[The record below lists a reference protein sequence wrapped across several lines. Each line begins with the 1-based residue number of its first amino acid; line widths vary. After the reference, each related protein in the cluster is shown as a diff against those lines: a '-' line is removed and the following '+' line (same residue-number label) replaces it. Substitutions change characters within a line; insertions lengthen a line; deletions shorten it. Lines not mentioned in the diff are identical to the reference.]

1 MSDAPTRGERLI
13 LVAVAL
19 SGILAPLNSTML
31 AVALPRIIDD
41 FQASVGTAGWLMTS
55 YLLALA
61 VVQPV
66 AGKLGDRFGRRP
78 FVLGGLLVFGIA
90 SLGAAL
96 APSLPILIAMRTL
109 QAISGAIVFPNGASL
124 LRQLIPAARRA
135 RAFGTMG
142 AALSLAAALGPP
154 LGGMIVAAGGWRAIF
169 LINVPVVLAAL
180 ILARSA
186 IPRQVMAE
194 QANARPFDL
203 VGAILFPLLLLGVA
217 LLVIEGVH
225 LVSTTQ
231 VVFLGIV
238 LAGVSAIFLW
248 REITHADPVFPPHFF
263 ARRGFAAATLGVAAS
278 NLGFYTLLL
287 AVPILL
293 ARQSGWSSLGAG
305 LVLALLCAP
314 MVACSFLGGQ
324 LADRIGRRAPVIAGC
339 VLLAAGLAPFVVEP
353 GLQPTA
359 LIICLVLTGA
369 GVGLG
374 SAGLQTSAVEAVGP
388 EHAGVASGLFSTC
401 RYIGSFIGS
410 IALARLLDGGE
421 GLAGFRALFA
431 IALAGAVISI
441 IAALLLPAPRHAT
454 TTRIPAEGKS
464 PRVRLP

>member
-1 MSDAPTRGERLI
+1 MTGAPTREERLI

-19 SGILAPLNSTML
+19 SGVLAPLNSTML

-66 AGKLGDRFGRRP
+66 AGKLGDRFGRRH
-78 FVLGGLLVFGIA
+78 FVFGGLLVFGLA
-90 SLGAAL
+90 SLGASV
-96 APSLPILIAMRTL
+96 APSLPVLIAMRTL
-109 QAISGAIVFPNGASL
+109 QAIAGAIVFPNGASL

-154 LGGMIVAAGGWRAIF
+154 LGGAIVAAGGWRAIF

-180 ILARSA
+180 LLARAA
-186 IPRQVMAE
+186 IPRRTATPPRAE
-194 QANARPFDL
+194 SPPFDL
-203 VGAILFPLLLLGVA
+203 AGAILFPALLLGAA
-217 LLVIEGVH
+217 LLAIEGVH
-225 LVSTTQ
+225 LDSALQ
-231 VVFLGIV
+231 VAV
-238 LAGVSAIFLW
+238 LAVALAGAGAVFVQ
-248 REITHADPVFPPHFF
+248 REAAHADPVLQPRFF
-263 ARRGFAAATLGVAAS
+263 TRRAFAAATLGIATS

-293 ARQSGWSSLGAG
+293 ARQSGWSSLGSG

-314 MVACSFLGGQ
+314 MVACSFVGGQ
-324 LADRIGRRAPVIAGC
+324 LADRMGRRMPVVAGC
-339 VLLAAGLAPFVVEP
+339 ALLAAGLVPFVIEP
-353 GLQPTA
+353 GLAPAA
-359 LIICLVLTGA
+359 LAACLAITGA

-374 SAGLQTSAVEAVGP
+374 SAGLQTSAVEAVAP

-401 RYIGSFIGS
+401 RYVGSFLGS
-410 IALARLLDGGE
+410 IALARLLDAGE

-431 IALAGAVISI
+431 IALAGALLSVV
-441 IAALLLPAPRHAT
+441 AALLLPVARG
-454 TTRIPAEGKS
+454 PAGRPPS
-464 PRVRLP
+464 S